1 MNNNDALT
9 ARSENICFR
18 CKNVI
23 RPSDKIFLK
32 SASLENENCIIS
44 SLCIPCASAILSAA
58 VIGKNLTMPAPHP
71 EFSDN
76 EEDIT
81 QADQYEVRVIHQA
94 GTIKSINPDTDDN
107 GHKAALSFQVSD
119 DGFRLSLQC
128 PDGVS
133 YATSEVFTW
142 NRVAQLL
149 IAANP
154 DIFGSIAEPLYYVFP
169 ETLVSLGYNV
179 PDWLE

>member
-1 MNNNDALT
+1 MYKSDALT
-9 ARSENICFR
+9 EHSENICIR

-23 RPSDKIFLK
+23 RPADKMFLM
-32 SASLENENCIIS
+32 STSLENKNCVIS
-44 SLCIPCASAILSAA
+44 SLCIPCASAILSED
-58 VIGKNLTMPAPHP
+58 VIDKKLTMPAPSP
-71 EFSDN
+71 GFLDQ
-76 EEDIT
+76 EEDTT
-81 QADQYEVRVIHQA
+81 QADQCEVRVIRQV
-94 GTIKSINPDTDDN
+94 GTIKSINPDTEDSA
-107 GHKAALSFQVSD
+107 HKAALNFQLLE

-142 NRVAQLL
+142 NRIAQLL
-149 IAANP
+149 IAATP
-154 DIFGSIAEPLYYVFP
+154 DIFGSIAEPLHCVFP